1 MIRETDEIAVA
12 MVGVQ
17 AALVLQ
23 KAWRRQRCSIDI
35 LHHPIS
41 QYDLCTM
48 SSLAKQ
54 DNTTL
59 RLSISIGDTGS
70 VELMTFN
77 TSVSSDHTFNEIQQL
92 VQEHSLYYKIDENND
107 ELIGGDLSNSKE
119 LYLVSGTNKNKLTVD
134 MISELKDGDLIVIGG
149 ALPTSTKSTESKVNN
164 NGGVQATNTVVT
176 GEEIKTRPT
185 TNADYLEEARTLCE
199 MGILTEN
206 EYNELRMVS

>member
-1 MIRETDEIAVA
+1 
-12 MVGVQ
+12 
-17 AALVLQ
+17 
-23 KAWRRQRCSIDI
+23 
-35 LHHPIS
+35 
-41 QYDLCTM
+41 M

-149 ALPTSTKSTESKVNN
+149 ALPTSTKSTEERKVN
-164 NGGVQATNTVVT
+164 NGGVQATNTVAT
-176 GEEIKTRPT
+176 GEEINRRPT

-206 EYNELRMVS
+206 EYNELRMVYVNSMQQDFTQETTITKKSTKFQDAQLLDIQLRQLSLQATDKSDQ

>member
-1 MIRETDEIAVA
+1 
-12 MVGVQ
+12 
-17 AALVLQ
+17 
-23 KAWRRQRCSIDI
+23 
-35 LHHPIS
+35 
-41 QYDLCTM
+41 M

-54 DNTTL
+54 DTTL

-119 LYLVSGTNKNKLTVD
+119 LYLVSGTHKNKLTVD

-164 NGGVQATNTVVT
+164 GGVQATNTVAT
-176 GEEIKTRPT
+176 GEEIKRRPT
-185 TNADYLEEARTLCE
+185 TNADYLEEARTLYE

-206 EYNELRMVS
+206 EYNELRMVYVNSMQQDFTQETTITKKSTKFQDAQLLDIQLRQLSLQTTDKSDQ

>member
-1 MIRETDEIAVA
+1 
-12 MVGVQ
+12 
-17 AALVLQ
+17 
-23 KAWRRQRCSIDI
+23 
-35 LHHPIS
+35 
-41 QYDLCTM
+41 M

-54 DNTTL
+54 DTTL

-119 LYLVSGTNKNKLTVD
+119 LYLVSGTHKNKLTVD

-164 NGGVQATNTVVT
+164 GGVQATNTVAT
-176 GEEIKTRPT
+176 GEEIKRRPT
-185 TNADYLEEARTLCE
+185 TNADYLEEARTLYE

-206 EYNELRMVS
+206 EYNELRMVYVNSMQQDFTQETTITKKSTKFQDAQLLDIQLRQLSLQATDKSDQ